1 MNKSTPIAQLPNNN
15 IQSPQFVN
23 DQQRQIIT
31 QAQQAI
37 SNNTNVPQNTQL
49 SSDIIMNDDDA
60 VVQDIL
66 NQINSSNNTEPNQD
80 INQLANQQLLQHL
93 AAQTAAAQQQQLPY
107 NNINIGAQMQ
117 QIPNNQ
123 FQPNPF
129 ENLLVQQNQPS
140 TYATFLSLFVDDAK
154 LAVVIFTCV
163 IIAHFIPLEK
173 LVGKYIALDKI
184 PYHNIIFRAIVV
196 TLFVIIIKKLSKI

>member
-15 IQSPQFVN
+15 QSQQFVN

-37 SNNTNVPQNTQL
+37 TNNTNVPQNTQL
-49 SSDIIMNDDDA
+49 SSDIVMNDDDA

-93 AAQTAAAQQQQLPY
+93 ASQAAAAQQIPY
-107 NNINIGAQMQ
+107 NNMTAQMQ
-117 QIPNNQ
+117 QIQQMQQMPNQ
-123 FQPNPF
+123 YQPNPF
-129 ENLLVQQNQPS
+129 ENLLVQNQPS
-140 TYATFLSLFVDDAK
+140 TYSTFLSLFVDDAK
-154 LAVVIFTCV
+154 LAVLIFTCV
-163 IIAHFIPLEK
+163 IIAHFLPLER

-184 PYHNIIFRAIVV
+184 PYHDIIFRAIVV